1 MKYTESMSKVKLLNC
16 KTALKEMHQQD
27 IIGKIQKVIPFEAV
41 HLED

>member
-27 IIGKIQKVIPFEAV
+27 IIDQIQKAVEAV